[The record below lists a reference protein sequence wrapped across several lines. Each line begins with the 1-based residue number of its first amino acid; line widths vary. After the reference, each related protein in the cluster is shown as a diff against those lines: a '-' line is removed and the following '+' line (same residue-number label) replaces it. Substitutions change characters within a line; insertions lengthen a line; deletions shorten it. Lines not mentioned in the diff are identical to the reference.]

1 MAAAQACELK
11 SCDVFSYR
19 TDVGEADPFDDQNSI
34 WAFNYFFYNRKLK
47 RIVYFSCRSLRR
59 SNAPDTSG
67 GTPEPS
73 LTAQTNDTQRDRD
86 QGDSESE
93 IVGGMDDVA

>member
-1 MAAAQACELK
+1 MQACELQN
-11 SCDVFSYR
+11 CDVYSYR
-19 TDVGEADPFDDQNSI
+19 TDRGEPDPFDDQNSI

-59 SNAPDTSG
+59 SAADGPLA
-67 GTPEPS
+67 TPELS
-73 LTAQTNDTQRDRD
+73 FTVRTSETRREKE

-93 IVGGMDDVA
+93 IVGGMDDMS